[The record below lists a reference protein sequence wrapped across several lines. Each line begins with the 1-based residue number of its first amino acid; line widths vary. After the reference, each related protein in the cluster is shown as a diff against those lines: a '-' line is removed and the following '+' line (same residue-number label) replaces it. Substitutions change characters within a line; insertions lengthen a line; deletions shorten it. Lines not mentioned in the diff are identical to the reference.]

1 MVVMAVVA
9 GEAAAEAGV
18 AVGVVAGG
26 VVVGGVVMMGARAA
40 DVATGVGAT
49 GGDTTGVVDV
59 EVAAGEAG
67 GCPSPACSAG
77 CSVRRGGGA
86 EGADRAPA
94 KQKR

>member
-1 MVVMAVVA
+1 MVVVAVVA
-9 GEAAAEAGV
+9 GE
-18 AVGVVAGG
+18 VVVGG
-26 VVVGGVVMMGARAA
+26 VVVGGVVMMRAHAA
-40 DVATGVGAT
+40 DVAAGVSAT

-77 CSVRRGGGA
+77 CSVRGGGGA